1 MMTRIGVLGSGAVG
15 QTLARGL
22 QRHGYEVRIAS
33 RTPERLADFSAAAVV
48 TSGTFGEV
56 AAWAEGVVLTVLG
69 TAAAEVLQLAGPANL
84 QGKLVIDTTN
94 PIAAGPPEDGVLRL
108 FTSPN
113 SSLMETLQELVPGA
127 HFVKAFNSVG
137 ATRMVNPSYS
147 SGTPTMFYCGNNA
160 EAKAEAKRVIEQLG
174 WDAADMGTAKAA
186 RAIEPLCQLWCI
198 PGFREQSWTHAFS
211 LLRR

>member
-1 MMTRIGVLGSGAVG
+1 MTRIGVLGSGAVG

-22 QRHGYEVRIAS
+22 KTHGYDVRIAS
-33 RTPERLADFSAAAVV
+33 RTPAKLAEFSAAAGVK
-48 TSGTFGEV
+48 SGTFSDV
-56 AAWAEGVVLTVLG
+56 SAWADGVVLTVLG

-84 QGKLVIDTTN
+84 RGKLVIDTTN
-94 PIAAGPPEDGVLRL
+94 PIETAPPEDGVLRL
-108 FTSPN
+108 FTGPN
-113 SSLMETLQELVPGA
+113 SSLMETLQQLVPEA

-137 ATRMVNPSYS
+137 AARMVNPSYS
-147 SGTPTMFYCGNNA
+147 SGTPTMFYCGDSA
-160 EAKAEAKRVIEQLG
+160 EAKAEAKRIIEQLG

-198 PGFREQSWTHAFS
+198 LGFREQSWTHAFS